1 MRTKKI
7 KSGGSIMKKTIKLSL
22 KKSTITNFEN
32 VLDNQAKAKVKG
44 GIYTIQY
51 HPCNTN
57 EGGCIYET
65 EYPRF
70 C

>member
-1 MRTKKI
+1 MKKI
-7 KSGGSIMKKTIKLSL
+7 KLNLNKLTIQNLS
-22 KKSTITNFEN
+22 NEA
-32 VLDNQAKAKVKG
+32 QQKVKG

-57 EGGCIYET
+57 EDGCIYET
-65 EYPRF
+65 EWPAF

>member
-1 MRTKKI
+1 MKKKI
-7 KSGGSIMKKTIKLSL
+7 NLKELKVKSFVTEMEPEATS
-22 KKSTITNFEN
+22 
-32 VLDNQAKAKVKG
+32 KVKG

-65 EYPRF
+65 EWM

>member
-1 MRTKKI
+1 
-7 KSGGSIMKKTIKLSL
+7 MKKTVKLSL
-22 KKSTITNFEN
+22 KKTTIQNLSNEALRN
-32 VLDNQAKAKVKG
+32 VKG

-51 HPCNTN
+51 HPCQTN

-65 EYPRF
+65 EWM